1 MGIGQRGEFGPDALD
16 FVPEDEAHGEARRPF
31 EKIHGMH
38 GSFHGRDL
46 ETVAAQR
53 FDQGNR
59 FPGVFPLDSFFGS
72 QRGFRD
78 GALGRPARDS
88 AQVQLRQPH
97 CVRGPEESADVIQAA
112 HIVEHDSHRQLG
124 DFLVTGSGSRCQ
136 KRNAI
141 HQRINSSIKYR
152 TGIYMNVRM
161 AGLMLSVV
169 IPIHNE
175 EHSILPLYDRLTA
188 VLEQLQRPYEIL
200 FVDDASTDRSF
211 ELLANLV
218 ETDGHLKV
226 IRLRR
231 NFGQTAALSAGFHE
245 AKGGVIIAM
254 DGDLQHA
261 PEDIPALLEKID
273 SGYDIAS
280 GWRKYRVDNPLSRK
294 LPSRIANWL
303 MAKASGVNLRDFG
316 TTFKAY
322 RAEVLKDINLY
333 GELHRFIP
341 ALASFYG
348 ARIAEVPIRN
358 TSRSAGGSHY
368 GIGRTF
374 RVLFDI
380 LTIKFLLK
388 YFTRPMHFF
397 GSLGL
402 IGTTCGSG
410 IMIYLL
416 IKKLLGIDIV
426 IEHGPLMIL
435 GALLL
440 LGGMMMFSTGLI
452 GEMMMRTY
460 FESQDRRIYAVR
472 EILTRKQRGLA
483 SGTR

>member
-1 MGIGQRGEFGPDALD
+1 
-16 FVPEDEAHGEARRPF
+16 
-31 EKIHGMH
+31 
-38 GSFHGRDL
+38 
-46 ETVAAQR
+46 
-53 FDQGNR
+53 
-59 FPGVFPLDSFFGS
+59 
-72 QRGFRD
+72 
-78 GALGRPARDS
+78 
-88 AQVQLRQPH
+88 
-97 CVRGPEESADVIQAA
+97 
-112 HIVEHDSHRQLG
+112 
-124 DFLVTGSGSRCQ
+124 
-136 KRNAI
+136 
-141 HQRINSSIKYR
+141 
-152 TGIYMNVRM
+152 
-161 AGLMLSVV
+161 V

-188 VLEQLQRPYEIL
+188 VLEPLQKAYEIL
-200 FVDDASTDRSF
+200 FVDDASSDRSF

-245 AKGGVIIAM
+245 AKGEVVVAM

-261 PEDIPALLEKID
+261 PEDIPALLQKID
-273 SGYDIAS
+273 EGFDIAS
-280 GWRKYRVDNPLSRK
+280 GWRKNRVDNAIMRK
-294 LPSRIANWL
+294 IPSRIANWM

-322 RAEVLKDINLY
+322 RAEVLKDVNLY

-358 TSRSAGGSHY
+358 TPRAAGDSHY

-380 LTIKFLLK
+380 LTIKFLLR

-397 GSLGL
+397 GSIGLVATTLGG
-402 IGTTCGSG
+402 GT
-410 IMIYLL
+410 MLYLL
-416 IKKLLGIDIV
+416 VRKIMGIDIIV
-426 IEHGPLMIL
+426 EHGPLMMA
-435 GALLL
+435 GGLLL
-440 LGGMMMFSTGLI
+440 LSGLMMFSTGLM
-452 GEMMMRTY
+452 GEIMMRTY

-472 EILTRKQRGLA
+472 EILTKKQRGVA
-483 SGTR
+483 GGRAT